1 MIPETKGKNAVLES
15 VISMANNER
24 IARYNN
30 LLMKI
35 HYYEGT
41 AKQREKYLQPYLKIQ
56 DGDIPFTF
64 TNLTNKIIL
73 H

>member
-30 LLMKI
+30 LLM
-35 HYYEGT
+35 T
-41 AKQREKYLQPYLKIQ
+41 AVTSLPMKR
-56 DGDIPFTF
+56 
-64 TNLTNKIIL
+64 
-73 H
+73 